1 VTGPAPAPDA
11 ASAPAPAP
19 SADALT
25 GTAPPPVRGLRRF
38 GRPPRVMG
46 VDVARGVA
54 VIGMIGAHVGVTEAF
69 RWGDVSTWTDLV
81 HGRSSLLF
89 ALVAGISIAL
99 LTGGR
104 TLPAREDLPRL
115 RLLLVGRGAVV
126 FALGVALELLGTGI
140 AVILTLYG
148 VLFVAVVPF
157 LRWRRRH
164 LLITAALLALVGPF
178 ALTVLGYVAVDAYGP
193 GIDLVLFGSYPL
205 TVWLA
210 LLLTGLA
217 IGRSHLL
224 SRRTAVRL
232 LVVGVALCA
241 VGYGVAGLTGR
252 SAASSSGSSSS
263 SYEEGVTVPG
273 GDLDLTDWT
282 CWSSPDYVDCYPDSA
297 DVSGS
302 GGSESTV
309 SSTPTGTDAGV
320 VEQLVVLGEI
330 LPDSGIVDAVVDAS
344 PHSGG
349 SAEIVGSGGFA
360 MAIVGGA
367 LLLSRPLRWV
377 LLPVAALGSMPLSAY
392 AAHVVVIAVTLGAA
406 GTAEDDT
413 LWVVLSLSL
422 LVAST
427 LWVQFVGRGPLERLA
442 AAGARAMA
450 GDPRRPT
457 PRAEPPREA
466 PRPDAP

>member
-1 VTGPAPAPDA
+1 MPGPAPAPDA
-11 ASAPAPAP
+11 LPAPAP
-19 SADALT
+19 SAGALT

-54 VIGMIGAHVGVTEAF
+54 VIGMIGAHVGVTQAF

-104 TLPAREDLPRL
+104 TVPAPERLLRL

-193 GIDLVLFGSYPL
+193 GIDLVLFGSYPV

-217 IGRSHLL
+217 IGRSDLL
-224 SRRTAVRL
+224 SRRTALRL

-252 SAASSSGSSSS
+252 SAASSSGSSSSS

-302 GGSESTV
+302 SESTV
-309 SSTPTGTDAGV
+309 SFTPTDAGTGA
-320 VEQLVVLGEI
+320 VEQLGVLAEI
-330 LPDSGIVDAVVDAS
+330 LPDSGVVDAVVDAS

-406 GTAEDDT
+406 GTAPDDA

-427 LWVQFVGRGPLERLA
+427 LWVQVVGRGPLERLA

>member
-1 VTGPAPAPDA
+1 
-11 ASAPAPAP
+11 
-19 SADALT
+19 
-25 GTAPPPVRGLRRF
+25 
-38 GRPPRVMG
+38 
-46 VDVARGVA
+46 
-54 VIGMIGAHVGVTEAF
+54 MIGAHVGVTEAF

-178 ALTVLGYVAVDAYGP
+178 ALIVLGYVAVDAYGP
-193 GIDLVLFGSYPL
+193 GIDLVLFGSYPV

-217 IGRSHLL
+217 IGRSDLL

-252 SAASSSGSSSS
+252 SAASPSGSSSS
-263 SYEEGVTVPG
+263 SSLEEGVTVPG

-297 DVSGS
+297 DASGS
-302 GGSESTV
+302 SESTV
-309 SSTPTGTDAGV
+309 SFTPTDAGTGV
-320 VEQLVVLGEI
+320 VEQLGVLAQI

-377 LLPVAALGSMPLSAY
+377 LLPVAALGSTPLSAY
-392 AAHVVVIAVTLGAA
+392 AAHVVVIAVTLGVA

-442 AAGARAMA
+442 AAGAQAMA
-450 GDPRRPT
+450 GDPRRAT
-457 PRAEPPREA
+457 PRAEPPRAA

>member
-1 VTGPAPAPDA
+1 VPGPAPAPDA
-11 ASAPAPAP
+11 LPAPAPAP
-19 SADALT
+19 SAGALT

-54 VIGMIGAHVGVTEAF
+54 VIGMIGAHVGVTQAF

-104 TLPAREDLPRL
+104 TVPAPERLPRL

-178 ALTVLGYVAVDAYGP
+178 ALTVLGYLAVDAYGP
-193 GIDLVLFGSYPL
+193 GIDLVLFGSYPV

-217 IGRSHLL
+217 IGRSDLL
-224 SRRTAVRL
+224 SRRTALRL

-252 SAASSSGSSSS
+252 SAASSSGSSSSS

-302 GGSESTV
+302 SESTV
-309 SSTPTGTDAGV
+309 SFTPTDAGTGA
-320 VEQLVVLGEI
+320 VEQLGVLAEI
-330 LPDSGIVDAVVDAS
+330 LPDSGVVDAVVDAS

-406 GTAEDDT
+406 GTAPDDT

-427 LWVQFVGRGPLERLA
+427 LWVQVVGRGPLERLA

-457 PRAEPPREA
+457 PRAEPLREA

>member
-1 VTGPAPAPDA
+1 
-11 ASAPAPAP
+11 
-19 SADALT
+19 
-25 GTAPPPVRGLRRF
+25 
-38 GRPPRVMG
+38 
-46 VDVARGVA
+46 
-54 VIGMIGAHVGVTEAF
+54 
-69 RWGDVSTWTDLV
+69 
-81 HGRSSLLF
+81 
-89 ALVAGISIAL
+89 
-99 LTGGR
+99 
-104 TLPAREDLPRL
+104 
-115 RLLLVGRGAVV
+115 
-126 FALGVALELLGTGI
+126 
-140 AVILTLYG
+140 
-148 VLFVAVVPF
+148 
-157 LRWRRRH
+157 
-164 LLITAALLALVGPF
+164 
-178 ALTVLGYVAVDAYGP
+178 
-193 GIDLVLFGSYPL
+193 
-205 TVWLA
+205 
-210 LLLTGLA
+210 
-217 IGRSHLL
+217 
-224 SRRTAVRL
+224 
-232 LVVGVALCA
+232 
-241 VGYGVAGLTGR
+241 
-252 SAASSSGSSSS
+252 
-263 SYEEGVTVPG
+263 VPG

-302 GGSESTV
+302 SESTV
-309 SSTPTGTDAGV
+309 SFTPTDAGTGA
-320 VEQLVVLGEI
+320 VEQLGVLAEI
-330 LPDSGIVDAVVDAS
+330 LPDSGVVDAVVDAS

-406 GTAEDDT
+406 GTAPDDA

-427 LWVQFVGRGPLERLA
+427 LWVQVVGRGPLERLA

>member
-1 VTGPAPAPDA
+1 MTGPAPAPDA
-11 ASAPAPAP
+11 APAPAP

-104 TLPAREDLPRL
+104 TVPAPERLPRL

-178 ALTVLGYVAVDAYGP
+178 ALTVLGYLAVDAYGP
-193 GIDLVLFGSYPL
+193 GIDLVLFGSYPV

-217 IGRSHLL
+217 IGRSDLL

-263 SYEEGVTVPG
+263 SSYEEGVTVAG

-302 GGSESTV
+302 SESTV
-309 SSTPTGTDAGV
+309 SFTPTDAGTGA
-320 VEQLVVLGEI
+320 VEQLGVLAEI
-330 LPDSGIVDAVVDAS
+330 LPDSGVVDAVVDAS

-406 GTAEDDT
+406 GTAPDDT

-427 LWVQFVGRGPLERLA
+427 LWVQVVGRGPLERLA